1 MPRLRPSC
9 STTTSASEAA
19 LMTEMA
25 EMAVAGVFTVKVGRV
40 VEEVCERSFS
50 KHSVFEAHAELD
62 PAIRAFCDWPL
73 KGE

>member
-25 EMAVAGVFTVKVGRV
+25 VADVFTVKVCRV
-40 VEEVCERSFS
+40 IEEVCERSFS
-50 KHSVFEAHAELD
+50 KRSVF
-62 PAIRAFCDWPL
+62 
-73 KGE
+73 

>member
-1 MPRLRPSC
+1 
-9 STTTSASEAA
+9 
-19 LMTEMA
+19 MTEMA

-40 VEEVCERSFS
+40 VEEVCGRSFS
-50 KHSVFEAHAELD
+50 KQSLFEACAELD

>member
-1 MPRLRPSC
+1 VSRQRNAPFETLV
-9 STTTSASEAA
+9 
-19 LMTEMA
+19 TEVV
-25 EMAVAGVFTVKVGRV
+25 VAGVSTLKVGRV
-40 VEEVCERSFS
+40 MEEVCERSFS

>member
-19 LMTEMA
+19 LVT

-40 VEEVCERSFS
+40 MEEVCGRSFS
-50 KHSVFEAHAELD
+50 KHSVFEACAELD